1 MAAATRAATIARLM
15 QPLLNRFAHKTVLVT
30 GAASGIGR
38 ATAVRVV
45 AEGARVLAADVQQD
59 PLDALARELGPQC
72 ATRVCDVSDPASARA
87 TVAAAVERFGALD
100 VLVNAAGILRT
111 AHTHEETLEAW
122 SRVIAVNLT
131 GTFLMCQAAIPHLL
145 ARRGSIVN
153 LSSTAALR
161 AHAWTAAYSAS
172 KGGVLALTNELAVE
186 YGEQGLRANAVC
198 PGGITTPIHQA
209 FQVPEGANQKLV
221 RRIMPLTGFAEPDEV
236 AATIAFLASDEA
248 VHITGSMIRV
258 DAAMCT

>member
-1 MAAATRAATIARLM
+1 M
-15 QPLLNRFAHKTVLVT
+15 QRFDGKVALVT

-38 ATAVRVV
+38 ATTARLVR
-45 AEGARVLAADVQQD
+45 EGARVLAADVQPD
-59 PLDALARELGPQC
+59 GLAALGRELGPAV
-72 ATRVCDVSDPASARA
+72 ATHPCDVTDPAAVHA
-87 TVAAAVERFGALD
+87 TVAAAMQRFGALH

-111 AHTHEETLEAW
+111 VHTHEETLEAW
-122 SRVIAVNLT
+122 NRVLAVNLT
-131 GTFLMCQAAIPHLL
+131 GTFLVCQAALPHLL
-145 ARRGSIVN
+145 AARGAIVN

-172 KGGVLALTNELAVE
+172 KGGVLALTFELAIE
-186 YGEQGLRANAVC
+186 YGQQGLRANAVC

-209 FQVPEGANQKLV
+209 FQIPEGADAKLV
-221 RRIMPLTGFAEPDEV
+221 RRIMPFTGFAEPDEV

-248 VHITGSMIRV
+248 VHITGTMVRV

>member
-1 MAAATRAATIARLM
+1 MRSAHRLA
-15 QPLLNRFAHKTVLVT
+15 NRVALVT

-38 ATAVRVV
+38 ATTVRLVE
-45 AEGARVLAADVQQD
+45 EGACVMALDVQE
-59 PLDALARELGPQC
+59 DALAQLARELGAAV
-72 ATRVCDVSDPASARA
+72 ATQRCDVSDPASVRA
-87 TVAAAVERFGALD
+87 AVVAAVERFGALH

-111 AHTHEETLEAW
+111 VHTHEETLEAW
-122 SRVIAVNLT
+122 NRVLSVNLT

-145 ARRGSIVN
+145 ATRGSIVN

-186 YGEQGLRANAVC
+186 YGQQGLRANALC

-209 FQVPEGANQKLV
+209 FQVPDGADQKLV
-221 RRIMPLTGFAEPDEV
+221 RRIMPLTGFAEPEEV

-248 VHITGSMIRV
+248 VHITGTMIRI

>member
-1 MAAATRAATIARLM
+1 MA
-15 QPLLNRFAHKTVLVT
+15 RFDGKVALVT

-38 ATAVRVV
+38 ATTARLVR
-45 AEGARVLAADVQQD
+45 EGARVCAVDVQREA
-59 PLDALARELGPQC
+59 LDALARETGTAVATQC
-72 ATRVCDVSDPASARA
+72 CDVSDPAAVRT
-87 TVAAAVERFGALD
+87 TVAAAVERFGALH

-111 AHTHEETLEAW
+111 VHTHEETLEAW
-122 SRVIAVNLT
+122 NRVLAINLT
-131 GTFLMCQAAIPHLL
+131 GTFLMCQAALPHLL
-145 ARRGSIVN
+145 AARGSIVN

-172 KGGVLALTNELAVE
+172 KGGVLALTFELAIE
-186 YGEQGLRANAVC
+186 YGQQGLRANAVC

-209 FQVPEGANQKLV
+209 FQVPEGADQKLI
-221 RRIMPLTGFAEPDEV
+221 RRIMPFTGFAEPDEV

-248 VHITGSMIRV
+248 VHITGTMIRV

>member
-1 MAAATRAATIARLM
+1 MLSARRFENKAA
-15 QPLLNRFAHKTVLVT
+15 LVT

-38 ATAVRVV
+38 ATAARLLH
-45 AEGARVLAADVQQD
+45 EGAHVMAVDVQG
-59 PLDALARELGPQC
+59 DALEAFAREAGTDC
-72 ATRVCDVSDPASARA
+72 TTRLCDVSDPSAVQA
-87 TVAAAVERFGALD
+87 TVTATVERFGALD

-122 SRVIAVNLT
+122 NRVLAINLT
-131 GTFLMCQAAIPHLL
+131 GTFLVCQAAIPHLL

-172 KGGVLALTNELAVE
+172 KGGVLALTNMLAVE
-186 YGEQGLRANAVC
+186 YGQQGLRANAVC

-209 FQVPEGANQKLV
+209 FRVPDGADQKLV
-221 RRIMPLTGFAEPDEV
+221 RRIMPLTGFADPDEV

-248 VHITGSMIRV
+248 VHITGTMVRV

>member
-1 MAAATRAATIARLM
+1 MPSA
-15 QPLLNRFAHKTVLVT
+15 PRFADKVALVT

-38 ATAVRVV
+38 ATTIRLVE
-45 AEGARVLAADVQQD
+45 EGARVMALDLQEG
-59 PLDALARELGPQC
+59 PLDDLARELGASV
-72 ATRVCDVSDPASARA
+72 ATRPCDVSDPALVRA
-87 TVAAAVERFGALD
+87 AVAATVERFGALD
-100 VLVNAAGILRT
+100 VLINAAGILRT
-111 AHTHEETLEAW
+111 AHTHEETLEGW
-122 SRVIAVNLT
+122 NRVLGVNLT
-131 GTFLMCQAAIPHLL
+131 GTFLMCQAALPHLL

-186 YGEQGLRANAVC
+186 YGQQGLRANAVC

-209 FQVPEGANQKLV
+209 FRVPEGADQKLV
-221 RRIMPLTGFAEPDEV
+221 RRIMPLTGFAEPEEV

-248 VHITGSMIRV
+248 VHITGTMIRV

>member
-1 MAAATRAATIARLM
+1 M
-15 QPLLNRFAHKTVLVT
+15 PSPHRFTNKVALVT
-30 GAASGIGR
+30 GASSGIGR
-38 ATAVRVV
+38 ATAVRLV
-45 AEGARVLAADVQQD
+45 AEGARVLAADIRQ
-59 PLDALARELGPQC
+59 DALAALASELGPQC
-72 ATRVCDVSDPASARA
+72 ATQQCDVSDPAAARA
-87 TVAAAVERFGALD
+87 TVAAAVARFGVLD

-122 SRVIAVNLT
+122 SRVLAVNLT

-145 ARRGSIVN
+145 ASRGSIVN

-172 KGGVLALTNELAVE
+172 KGGVLALTYELAVE
-186 YGEQGLRANAVC
+186 YGQQGLRANAVC
-198 PGGITTPIHQA
+198 PGGIRTPIHEA
-209 FQVPEGANQKLV
+209 FQVPEGADQKLV

>member
-1 MAAATRAATIARLM
+1 MDIF
-15 QPLLNRFAHKTVLVT
+15 PNRFANKCALVT

-38 ATAVRVV
+38 ATAARLI
-45 AEGARVLAADVQQD
+45 AEGARVLAVDVQQEA
-59 PLDALARELGPQC
+59 LEALAHDLGPRCVMQ
-72 ATRVCDVSDPASARA
+72 RCDVSDPGSVRA
-87 TVAAAVERFGALD
+87 VVAAAIERCGALH

-111 AHTHEETLEAW
+111 AHTHEETLDAW
-122 SRVIAVNLT
+122 NRVLAVNLT

-145 ARRGSIVN
+145 ATRGSIVN

-172 KGGVLALTNELAVE
+172 KGGVLALTLELAVE
-186 YGEQGLRANAVC
+186 YGQQGLRANALC
-198 PGGITTPIHQA
+198 PGGISTPIHES
-209 FQVPEGANQKLV
+209 FQVPDGADQKLV

-248 VHITGSMIRV
+248 VHITGTMIRV

>member
-1 MAAATRAATIARLM
+1 MPFA
-15 QPLLNRFAHKTVLVT
+15 PRFQNKTALVT

-38 ATAVRVV
+38 ATAARLLE
-45 AEGARVLAADVQQD
+45 EGARVMAVDVQA
-59 PLDALARELGPQC
+59 DALEQLARDAGPHC
-72 ATRVCDVSDPASARA
+72 ATHLCDVSDPSAVRA
-87 TVAAAVERFGALD
+87 TVAATVERFGALH

-122 SRVIAVNLT
+122 NRVLAINLT
-131 GTFLMCQAAIPHLL
+131 GTFLVCQAALPHLL
-145 ARRGSIVN
+145 KTRGSIVN

-172 KGGVLALTNELAVE
+172 KGGVLALTSMLAVE

-209 FQVPEGANQKLV
+209 FRVPDGADQKLV
-221 RRIMPLTGFAEPDEV
+221 RRIMPLTGFAEPAEV

-248 VHITGSMIRV
+248 IHMTGSMLRV